1 MLGLCVYA
9 SLALGIVSN
18 AQAAEVVYPVPPA
31 VPASAAELDPAPVG
45 AS

>member
-9 SLALGIVSN
+9 GLALSIVSN
-18 AQAAEVVYPVPPA
+18 AQAAEVVYPVPPT
-31 VPASAAELDPAPVG
+31 VPAGVAELDPAPLG